1 MLKLKITSSKHFF
14 FYKINAFLQWSG
26 HKPPTPSSKW
36 YVHIIRLSLLTAVVD
51 DVRDRR
57 SADCDDSTADCD
69 DSTADCVVVTA
80 KGGSDLSPIL
90 QNNDYASG

>member
-1 MLKLKITSSKHFF
+1 M
-14 FYKINAFLQWSG
+14 
-26 HKPPTPSSKW
+26 
-36 YVHIIRLSLLTAVVD
+36 LTAVVD